1 MSGCPDYLPSE
12 GGSAISTLGEAENR
26 HIGKPEAAIKPL
38 EVAFRAYDHDLR
50 QIWREGQIAIFERSL
65 PGREPHEFELVVIRT
80 QKESTLPNGSVLPA
94 REAYPGSS
102 QWGERGWAFP
112 IRNRQLAFE
121 LARRMAAS
129 KGAPGSGARLRVRGP
144 RPRSGLCDRDFK
156 ECRNRPDR
164 ENKVPIFGRL
174 RRRRQPGSC
183 LP

>member
-102 QWGERGWAFP
+102 QWGERGWSFP

-129 KGAPGSGARLRVRGP
+129 PCSYARWMRASL
-144 RPRSGLCDRDFK
+144 SHLKDH
-156 ECRNRPDR
+156 
-164 ENKVPIFGRL
+164 GRL
-174 RRRRQPGSC
+174 PTLSEHQALVAANPSFGCRCNRRPVMAKREAQP
-183 LP
+183 